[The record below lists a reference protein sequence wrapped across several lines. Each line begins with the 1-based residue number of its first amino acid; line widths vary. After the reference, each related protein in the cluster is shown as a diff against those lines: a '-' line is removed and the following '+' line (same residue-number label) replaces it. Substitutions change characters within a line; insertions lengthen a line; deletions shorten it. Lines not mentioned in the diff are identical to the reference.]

1 MPEEN
6 SLNQQAFEYLAQQA
20 GLPAGTTPEDAHA
33 AELFAY
39 VRNALAALQPVRD
52 LDVAGVEPDMAFRP
66 GREE

>member
-20 GLPAGTTPEDAHA
+20 GLSAGITPDDAHA

-39 VRNALAALQPVRD
+39 VRNALAPLQAVRK
-52 LDVAGVEPDMAFRP
+52 LDVTGVEPDMAFLPRQK
-66 GREE
+66 E